1 MLNEVRESAIHILLV
16 DDHPVVRMG
25 YVTLLK
31 RINSAFVF
39 HEAGCRQEALDL
51 LARHTPK
58 VALLDLN
65 LTDAVELSLVGEVRT
80 QAPAMPILVV
90 SMHDERLYAERALR
104 AGAKG
109 YVMKNHAAQSIARA
123 VQTVLEGKVWLS
135 EKMRNALMS
144 KLLNPSESGQWERFA
159 LLSNREL
166 EVFRLLGIGLKKA
179 EIASRL
185 GLSANTVETYR
196 ANIKQ
201 KLGIAT
207 GAELYRV
214 AFLQFRNDGMT
225 GMCRTDLADSQSG

>member
-1 MLNEVRESAIHILLV
+1 MLNEVPESPIHILLV

-31 RINSAFVF
+31 RLNSAFVF
-39 HEAGCRQEALDL
+39 HEAGSRQEALDL
-51 LARHTPK
+51 LATHTPK

-65 LTDAVELSLVGEVRT
+65 LSDAVELSLVGELRT
-80 QAPAMPILVV
+80 GTPDMPILVV

-109 YVMKNHAAQSIARA
+109 YVMKNHAAQSITRA

-135 EKMRNALMS
+135 EKMRNVLMS
-144 KLLNPSESGQWERFA
+144 KLLNPSELGEWERFT

-225 GMCRTDLADSQSG
+225 GL

>member
-1 MLNEVRESAIHILLV
+1 MLNPVREGAIHILLV

-31 RINSAFVF
+31 RLNSAFVF
-39 HEAGCRQEALDL
+39 HEAGTRQEALAL
-51 LARHTPK
+51 VKAYMPK

-65 LTDAVELSLVGEVRT
+65 LTDAVELNLVGELRAKV
-80 QAPAMPILVV
+80 PDMPILVV
-90 SMHDERLYAERALR
+90 SMHDEKLYAERALR

-109 YVMKNHAAQSIARA
+109 YVMKNHAAQSIAQA
-123 VQTVLEGKVWLS
+123 VQTVLDGKVWLS
-135 EKMRNALMS
+135 EKMRTSLMS
-144 KLLNPSESGQWERFA
+144 KLLNPTEVREWERYGQ
-159 LLSNREL
+159 LSDREL

-196 ANIKQ
+196 TNIKH

-207 GAELYRV
+207 GAELYRM
-214 AFLQFRNDGMT
+214 AFLQFRHDGMSE
-225 GMCRTDLADSQSG
+225 M

>member
-1 MLNEVRESAIHILLV
+1 MLNETKEPPIHILLV

-31 RINSAFVF
+31 RLNNNFIF
-39 HEAGCRQEALDL
+39 HEAGTRQEALEL
-51 LARHTPK
+51 LDTHAPD
-58 VALLDLN
+58 VMLVDLN
-65 LTDAVELSLVGEVRT
+65 LSDVVELSLVAELRT
-80 QAPAMPILVV
+80 KAPGKPILVV

-109 YVMKNHAAQSIARA
+109 YVMKNHATQSIARA

-135 EKMRNALMS
+135 ERIRSAFMS
-144 KLLNPSESGQWERFA
+144 RLINPSEVGEWEKIG
-159 LLSNREL
+159 LLSDREL
-166 EVFRLLGIGLKKA
+166 EVFRLLGVGLKKA

-185 GLSANTVETYR
+185 ALSANTVETYR
-196 ANIKQ
+196 SNIKQ
-201 KLGIAT
+201 KLGLAT

-225 GMCRTDLADSQSG
+225 GA

>member
-1 MLNEVRESAIHILLV
+1 MLNQASESATHILLV

-31 RINSAFVF
+31 RLNNAFVF
-39 HEAGCRQEALDL
+39 HEAGTRHEALL
-51 LARHTPK
+51 LLEKQTPN

-65 LTDAVELSLVGEVRT
+65 LTDAVELTLVGELRSRV
-80 QAPAMPILVV
+80 PDMPVLVV

-109 YVMKNHAAQSIARA
+109 YVMKNHAAKSIAQA

-135 EKMRNALMS
+135 EKMRATLMS
-144 KLLNPSESGQWERFA
+144 KLLNPSELGQWEKYSS
-159 LLSNREL
+159 LSDREL

-179 EIASRL
+179 EIAARL

-196 ANIKQ
+196 SNIKQ
-201 KLGIAT
+201 KLDIT
-207 GAELYRV
+207 SGAELYRM
-214 AFLQFRNDGMT
+214 AFLQFRNDGMSE
-225 GMCRTDLADSQSG
+225 M

>member
-1 MLNEVRESAIHILLV
+1 MLNETRDSPIHVLLV

-25 YVTLLK
+25 YTTLLK
-31 RINSAFVF
+31 RLNTNFIF
-39 HEAGCRQEALDL
+39 HEAGSRQEAIEI
-51 LARHTPK
+51 LAVHKPQ

-65 LTDAVELSLVGEVRT
+65 LSDAVELTLVGELRAKV
-80 QAPAMPILVV
+80 PDMPVLVV

-135 EKMRNALMS
+135 ENMRSAFMS
-144 KLLNPSESGQWERFA
+144 RLLNPSEVGDWGKISQ
-159 LLSNREL
+159 LSDREL
-166 EVFRLLGIGLKKA
+166 EVFRLLGIGMKKA
-179 EIASRL
+179 EIAARL

-196 ANIKQ
+196 SNIKT
-201 KLGIAT
+201 KLGLAT

-225 GMCRTDLADSQSG
+225 GA

>member
-90 SMHDERLYAERALR
+90 SMHDERLYAERVLR

-135 EKMRNALMS
+135 EQMRNALMS
-144 KLLNPSESGQWERFA
+144 KLLNPSELGQWERFA

>member
-90 SMHDERLYAERALR
+90 SMHDERLYAERVLR

-144 KLLNPSESGQWERFA
+144 KLLNPSELGQWERFA

-225 GMCRTDLADSQSG
+225 GM

>member
-1 MLNEVRESAIHILLV
+1 
-16 DDHPVVRMG
+16 
-25 YVTLLK
+25 
-31 RINSAFVF
+31 
-39 HEAGCRQEALDL
+39 
-51 LARHTPK
+51 
-58 VALLDLN
+58 
-65 LTDAVELSLVGEVRT
+65 
-80 QAPAMPILVV
+80 
-90 SMHDERLYAERALR
+90 MHDERLYAERALR

-109 YVMKNHAAQSIARA
+109 YVMKNHAAQSITRA

-135 EKMRNALMS
+135 EKMRNVLMS
-144 KLLNPSESGQWERFA
+144 KLLNPSELGEWERFT
-159 LLSNREL
+159 LLSDREL

-179 EIASRL
+179 EIAARL

-225 GMCRTDLADSQSG
+225 GL

>member
-1 MLNEVRESAIHILLV
+1 MLNQAPESSIHILLV

-31 RINSAFVF
+31 RLNGAFVF
-39 HEAGCRQEALDL
+39 HEAGTRQEALAL
-51 LARHTPK
+51 LDRHAPK

-65 LTDAVELSLVGEVRT
+65 LTDAVELSLVEELRAKVPG
-80 QAPAMPILVV
+80 MPILVV

-109 YVMKNHAAQSIARA
+109 YVMKNHAAQSIAKA
-123 VQTVLEGKVWLS
+123 VQTVLEGEVWLS
-135 EKMRNALMS
+135 EKMRKALMS
-144 KLLNPSESGQWERFA
+144 KLLNPSEVREWERYA
-159 LLSNREL
+159 LLSDREL

-207 GAELYRV
+207 GAELYRM
-214 AFLQFRNDGMT
+214 AFLQFRNDGMSE
-225 GMCRTDLADSQSG
+225 M